1 MNLQE
6 FEKAVTRLEEA
17 LAQPKNEFI
26 RDSVIQR
33 FEFCVELG
41 WKTSAKILGLSSSAS
56 RDVVRDMAR
65 AGVIRSPELW
75 FDLIDAR
82 NEASHTYKEAVAEKV
97 YSIAKNS
104 IQSFKNLIEELKK
117 R

>member
-1 MNLQE
+1 VNIIE

-41 WKTSAKILGLSSSAS
+41 WKTSAKVLGISSSAS

-65 AGVIRSPELW
+65 AGVITSPETW

-97 YSIAKNS
+97 YATAKDS
-104 IQSFKNLIEELKK
+104 LKAFKNLLAELKK